1 MDLVPYYQATKQ
13 ETMKTIKVRFPGNC
27 KEYAF
32 NVEDPCN
39 HVCVDSTIYL
49 PAYQS
54 AVCVVAIYTSYL
66 KYVDTRTQMLSN
78 CKRTSSY
85 IPIKLVRWELMEN
98 KAFKPSNTFTLEE
111 AKALYKQ
118 GGVAAEFACKYFPE
132 EELLGIIPKSSLALW
147 QMGMNNATEVLQK
160 LANTLNKGWR
170 KTHGNTGYFC
180 SPRSDGGWDILNHT
194 MVNYPGVVYFKEEN
208 YAWAALKQLHPVE
221 REALKGC

>member
-1 MDLVPYYQATKQ
+1 
-13 ETMKTIKVRFPGNC
+13 MKTIKVIFPSSC

-32 NVEDPCN
+32 NVEDPHNCLTSG
-39 HVCVDSTIYL
+39 STIYL

-54 AVCVVAIYTSYL
+54 TVYISAVYASL
-66 KYVDTRTQMLSN
+66 LHYVDTRTQMLSN
-78 CKRTSSY
+78 YKRTAY
-85 IPIKLVRWELMEN
+85 HIPIKIVGWKLVEEKTVKLG
-98 KAFKPSNTFTLEE
+98 TFTLEE

-147 QMGMNNATEVLQK
+147 QMGMNNATEALQK

-180 SPRSDGGWDILNHT
+180 SPRSDGGWDVLNHT